1 LSSILIA
8 GNTSGTITLDAP
20 AVAGTTTL
28 TLPTTSG
35 TVLTS
40 ASSIPTSQLS
50 GSISAASLPAGSILQ
65 VVSSTKTDTF
75 STTTTGSW
83 IDVTGLS
90 VSITPTSSSSRIMIF
105 SRITGAGEA
114 AVTRL
119 QIRLVRDSTAI
130 SIGDASGSRLQVS
143 GGELYYGG
151 ENDSLLNSS
160 VSFLDSPATTSS
172 TTYKLQIRNGNSNG
186 TIVVNRTRNNNN
198 DNATPVATSS
208 ITVMEIKG

>member
-1 LSSILIA
+1 MSSILIA